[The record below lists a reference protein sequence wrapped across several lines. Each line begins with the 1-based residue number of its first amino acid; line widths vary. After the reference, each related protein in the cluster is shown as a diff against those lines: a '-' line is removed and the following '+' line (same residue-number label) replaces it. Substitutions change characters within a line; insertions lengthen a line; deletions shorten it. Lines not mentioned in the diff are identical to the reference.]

1 MMMLRLKK
9 QERLL
14 ALLVSLGLVLAA
26 IASTMFYARLDLT
39 SSKAFTLSK
48 AARALHGEIPET
60 VRISYFVSKSLA
72 DRHPGPGAIEDL
84 LRELEAANKGK
95 IRVRIVDP
103 TKDPTEAEQ
112 FGVAA
117 QQMQVVERSEQR
129 VAMVYTGIV
138 MEYLDRHETIP
149 AVLATETLE
158 YELVKSIRAVVG
170 DIHLVAGL
178 LVGEDDKSVAND
190 YQTLSGSLQR
200 AGYEPREVSRGTVI
214 EDDIDLLFVLGN
226 ASLDRYDAAFI
237 DSYLMRGG
245 KAFFAVKGV
254 TINPEYGLVAAAVP
268 EGGLLPVLAHYGL
281 EVQRRLVLDQSN
293 LTVPFQTPRQG
304 GGYQIQY
311 VRYPHWVAIDSRFV
325 DPESPM
331 TARFAG
337 LDLYWPSPLL
347 LRPVAGVAYEELAKT
362 TPKAWLQTR
371 DFAAA
376 PDDQSRYALE
386 LAETAGQY
394 LVAVSA
400 TGAFPSAFAAGDAP
414 VRDGAPPPPA
424 PVSSTSSPTR
434 IVVVSSGDFLTDL
447 IKMSDSG
454 FNISFAL
461 SAADWLSSHDDL
473 IAIRSR
479 AVADVRLNKI
489 QDQGLRDFLIA
500 LTYIVTLGVVP
511 LGVAVWGL
519 ARFARRNRA
528 ERESRAPRG
537 GES

>member
-1 MMMLRLKK
+1 MITRLKK

-14 ALLVSLGLVLAA
+14 AWLVALGLVLAA
-26 IASTMFYARLDLT
+26 VASTMFYTRLDLT
-39 SSKAFTLSK
+39 SSRAFTLSR
-48 AARALHGEIPET
+48 AARSLHEEIPES

-84 LRELEAANKGK
+84 LREIEAASKGK

-103 TKDPTEAEQ
+103 TKDPAEAEK

-178 LVGEDDKSVAND
+178 LAGDEDKLVAND
-190 YQTLSGSLQR
+190 YQTLSGSLAR
-200 AGYEPREVSRGTVI
+200 AGYEPREVLRGKVL

-226 ASLDRYDAAFI
+226 ASIDRYDAAFI
-237 DSYLMRGG
+237 DAFLMRGG

-254 TINPEYGLVAAAVP
+254 SINPEYGLVAAPVS
-268 EGGLLPVLAHYGL
+268 EGGLLPMLATYGFD
-281 EVQRRLVLDQSN
+281 VQRRLVLDQSN
-293 LTVPFQTPRQG
+293 LTVPFQTQRQG

-325 DPESPM
+325 NPDSPM

-337 LDLYWPSPLL
+337 LDLYWPSPMTLKS
-347 LRPVAGVAYEELAKT
+347 VAGVTYEELAKT
-362 TPKAWLQTR
+362 TPKAWLQTQ

-376 PDDQSRYALE
+376 PEDQSRYAQE
-386 LAETAGQY
+386 LAETMGQY
-394 LVAVSA
+394 LVAASA
-400 TGAFPSAFAAGDAP
+400 TGSFPSAFATGDTP
-414 VRDGAPPPPA
+414 FRDGAPPPPE
-424 PVSSTSSPTR
+424 PVAITSSPTR
-434 IVVVSSGDFLTDL
+434 IVVVSSADFLTDL
-447 IKMSDSG
+447 MKMSDSG
-454 FNISFAL
+454 FNASFAL
-461 SAADWLSSHDDL
+461 SAADWLSSRDDL
-473 IAIRSR
+473 IEIRSR
-479 AVADVRLNKI
+479 AVTDTRLNKI
-489 QDQGLRDFLIA
+489 QEQGLREFLMV
-500 LTYIVTLGVVP
+500 LTYIVTLGLVP
-511 LGVAVWGL
+511 LGVVAWGFL
-519 ARFARRNRA
+519 RFAKRNRA
-528 ERESRAPRG
+528 ERESRVQRG
-537 GES
+537 GEA